1 MKTNVCNIQNTRV
14 MLLTINTLQMLKII
28 YTNVNLKKKKSHNGN
43 YDDTDYINL

>member
-28 YTNVNLKKKKSHNGN
+28 YTNVNLRKKNH
-43 YDDTDYINL
+43 TTEIMTTRTI

>member
-28 YTNVNLKKKKSHNGN
+28 YANVNFKKKSHNGN

>member
-28 YTNVNLKKKKSHNGN
+28 YTNVSLKKNH
-43 YDDTDYINL
+43 TTEIMTTRTI